1 LVDCEEERE
10 SLPGVNSA
18 PLPSGTVTFLFS
30 DIEGSTELVR
40 RLGDDGFAAIR
51 AEHRR
56 ILRQAF
62 AAQDGREIDTAGD
75 GFFIAFD
82 SAKSAALAAIS
93 AQVELATFVSA
104 EGADVRVRIG
114 LHTAEPHLA
123 DDGYVGLG
131 VHRAARICDA
141 AHGGQILVSNATAG
155 ILEDAEL
162 PDVELIDVGEHQLK
176 GLTNKQR
183 LFQLQ
188 MRGLPTHF
196 APPRTPE
203 ADAQTPGIG
212 TFMLM
217 DLSGSGRVIEDL
229 GDEATD
235 ALLTDYQAAVTEA
248 VETTNGVVLERA
260 GDNALAVFRD
270 AGDALRAADSVRQAV
285 RGLCWQQDVDLPV
298 EITVHSGRWSGNP
311 QKPSAGTALSRLSR
325 LALSVEP
332 GQVLVSQT
340 TAALLEGDRN
350 APQLR
355 GVGTREI
362 RELEEPVRVY
372 ELVERDE
379 PARNE

>member
-1 LVDCEEERE
+1 M
-10 SLPGVNSA
+10 
-18 PLPSGTVTFLFS
+18 TFLFS

-75 GFFIAFD
+75 AFFIAFD

-162 PDVELIDVGEHQLK
+162 PDVELIDVGEHSSK
-176 GLTNKQR
+176 D
-183 LFQLQ
+183 
-188 MRGLPTHF
+188 LPTSS
-196 APPRTPE
+196 AC
-203 ADAQTPGIG
+203 
-212 TFMLM
+212 
-217 DLSGSGRVIEDL
+217 SS
-229 GDEATD
+229 
-235 ALLTDYQAAVTEA
+235 
-248 VETTNGVVLERA
+248 
-260 GDNALAVFRD
+260 FRC
-270 AGDALRAADSVRQAV
+270 ADSQRTLLR
-285 RGLCWQQDVDLPV
+285 RGRRRRMRKRL
-298 EITVHSGRWSGNP
+298 ESA
-311 QKPSAGTALSRLSR
+311 PSC
-325 LALSVEP
+325 
-332 GQVLVSQT
+332 
-340 TAALLEGDRN
+340 
-350 APQLR
+350 
-355 GVGTREI
+355 
-362 RELEEPVRVY
+362 
-372 ELVERDE
+372 
-379 PARNE
+379 